1 MRDAKR
7 KLIIIDP
14 SQTNEA
20 GHNYGY
26 NRMLVDQGHAQ
37 GMHVYLLANQS
48 DVAAHDA
55 AKADIRRIF
64 THTIY
69 EHWKA
74 RDIWRDAASEEKAL
88 ALRARA
94 KALTETPPLAA
105 HAADA
110 DIVAHYARRARNLL
124 AKRYVARLNKKAL
137 SKYGRGKPILY
148 DLFADQLG
156 GALKSIG
163 VSSGDVLIIHTTTFG
178 MLESLPMLRI
188 TMGLDAP
195 IDVDCHCIFHHSPTD
210 SGTEYWFNRYYQ
222 VSEPRWLRQRLTT
235 GSPFRRL
242 RFRATNEPLRQQLTK
257 MLGARVESF
266 HHIVDPG
273 SELADRSTIDNEKT
287 GVDVG
292 VRAAD
297 VTDDNLAVISACL
310 TQIAARHPDV
320 RIHVLASSDLPSSTT
335 ALSLM
340 SLRCVASVLT
350 TQSRE
355 EYFRAIDSLDV
366 LLLPYR
372 EAHYGRRVSG
382 VFFDCTSRGV
392 AVVVAEGTTM
402 ALPYSPLVFTYYSEA
417 MIASALDL
425 AVGSARSAALT
436 KLRRDVAQ
444 SVRAIAER
452 DVVAELTGAADA
464 PSVEIAEFGPIATIV
479 QPAWGRCGSSTVFDS
494 ENEYLLSRGFFVIRL
509 LVAQWEVGLEH
520 AKIVY
525 DLVEENA
532 TRVKPHAFALMS
544 LTRASERRARAQ
556 SHFATLSAFGQ
567 QNELLGASEHDNEA
581 LIRFAYQKS
590 DLAVVNHSFHG
601 KIAQNFRKA
610 RKVLETQDV
619 QAVQFGIRGE
629 TNKVT
634 KKPERLQDWLGDE
647 AKVWREFDTCV
658 NLSEDENVF
667 IGRHAKK
674 SYYIRPYIV
683 PRSLSVQRSW
693 RQFVS
698 ANGLHES
705 FLNVDR
711 FDMMLW
717 GDLHPANIES
727 TQWFLREVATP
738 HFGGLPIAIVGRVG
752 GLMYNTFGS
761 RAGFYYG
768 GFLDSLDDCFARA
781 RVLVL
786 PDQRGTGMS
795 IKTLETLALGRPF
808 AATDFAMRG
817 VDLSGTGYRP
827 ATSAEELRADIAEL
841 LHNPRAMSDRA
852 QLSKQLYRANF
863 SPEIYNERWDRVLSD
878 LDMNIRPT
886 SAPTK
891 RISRPARDALEPP
904 APVAPPRPQPKVAEP
919 VVERHVTLK
928 EFDHLPDDEFVDALL
943 DKLIPGERDE
953 SMRWTLVQNVKSGI
967 WSHHEAALQ
976 LATSMQ
982 VLDAGILVDDLDELS
997 TEPRK
1002 YEVDLAGYVDLS
1014 PDDQIR
1020 KAYREILL
1028 KEADPAGLA
1037 HYLYKMSE
1045 GEMNL
1050 VSMVQDIASVSE
1062 APVGRV
1068 TLLNVPEAN
1077 SQRAG
1082 RGAEQGLEPA

>member
-1 MRDAKR
+1 
-7 KLIIIDP
+7 
-14 SQTNEA
+14 
-20 GHNYGY
+20 
-26 NRMLVDQGHAQ
+26 MLVDQAHAQ
-37 GMHVYLLANQS
+37 GMSVYLLTNKS
-48 DVAAHDA
+48 DTARHDA
-55 AKADIRRIF
+55 SKADIHRVF
-64 THTIY
+64 QHTIY
-69 EHWKA
+69 EHWNT
-74 RDIWRDAASEEKAL
+74 RDIWRDAASREKAL
-88 ALRARA
+88 ALRERA
-94 KALTETPPLAA
+94 KALTEIPPLASN
-105 HAADA
+105 AADME
-110 DIVAHYARRARNLL
+110 IVSHYLRRARNLL
-124 AKRYVARLNKKAL
+124 AKGYVARLNKKAI

-148 DLFADQLG
+148 DLFADRLG
-156 GALKSIG
+156 TALKSIE
-163 VSSGDVLIIHTTTFG
+163 VSSGDVIVIHTATFG
-178 MLESLPMLRI
+178 MLESLPTLRVS
-188 TMGLDAP
+188 MDLDAP

-222 VSEPRWLRQRLTT
+222 VSEPRRLRQRLTT

-242 RFRATNEPLRQQLTK
+242 RFSATNEPLRQQLTK
-257 MLGARVESF
+257 MLGARVDSF
-266 HHIVDPG
+266 HDIVDPG
-273 SELADRSTIDNEKT
+273 TELSDRSIVSKT
-287 GVDVG
+287 SVDVG

-297 VTDDNLAVISACL
+297 VTDDNLAAISACL
-310 TQIAARHPDV
+310 AQIAARHPDV

-340 SLRCVASVLT
+340 SLRCVASVRT

-392 AVVVAEGTTM
+392 TVVVAEGTTM
-402 ALPYSPLVFTYYSEA
+402 ALAYSPLVFTYYSEA
-417 MIASALDL
+417 MMASALDL
-425 AVGSARSAALT
+425 AVGSARSSALT
-436 KLRRDVAQ
+436 KLRWDVAQ
-444 SVRAIAER
+444 SVRAIAKR

-520 AKIVY
+520 AKIIY

-544 LTRASERRARAQ
+544 LTRASEQRARAQ

-581 LIRFAYQKS
+581 LIRFAYEKS
-590 DLAVVNHSFHG
+590 DLAVVNHSFHS

-634 KKPERLQDWLGDE
+634 KKPERLRDWLGDE
-647 AKVWREFDTCV
+647 AKVWREFDACV

-674 SYYIRPYIV
+674 SYYIRPYII

-727 TQWFLREVATP
+727 TQWFLREIATP
-738 HFGGLPIAIVGRVG
+738 HFGGLPMAIVGRVG
-752 GLMYNTFGS
+752 GLMYDTFGS

-786 PDQRGTGMS
+786 PDKRGTGMS

-852 QLSKQLYRANF
+852 QLSKQLYRMNF
-863 SPEIYNERWDRVLSD
+863 SPEVYNERWDRVLSD
-878 LDMNIRPT
+878 LGMNIRPP
-886 SAPTK
+886 SAPEK
-891 RISRPARDALEPP
+891 RISRPDRVALELQ
-904 APVAPPRPQPKVAEP
+904 AALAPPRPQPKVAEP

-928 EFDHLPDDEFVDALL
+928 EFDHLPDNEFVDALL
-943 DKLIPGERDE
+943 GKLIPGERDE
-953 SMRWTLVQNVKSGI
+953 SLRWTFVQNVKSGI

-1002 YEVDLAGYVDLS
+1002 YEVDLAGYVELS

-1028 KEADPAGLA
+1028 KEADPAGLG

-1082 RGAEQGLEPA
+1082 RGSEQGLEPA

>member
-1 MRDAKR
+1 MTK
-7 KLIIIDP
+7 
-14 SQTNEA
+14 T
-20 GHNYGY
+20 
-26 NRMLVDQGHAQ
+26 
-37 GMHVYLLANQS
+37 
-48 DVAAHDA
+48 
-55 AKADIRRIF
+55 
-64 THTIY
+64 
-69 EHWKA
+69 
-74 RDIWRDAASEEKAL
+74 
-88 ALRARA
+88 
-94 KALTETPPLAA
+94 
-105 HAADA
+105 
-110 DIVAHYARRARNLL
+110 
-124 AKRYVARLNKKAL
+124 
-137 SKYGRGKPILY
+137 
-148 DLFADQLG
+148 
-156 GALKSIG
+156 
-163 VSSGDVLIIHTTTFG
+163 
-178 MLESLPMLRI
+178 
-188 TMGLDAP
+188 LD
-195 IDVDCHCIFHHSPTD
+195 
-210 SGTEYWFNRYYQ
+210 
-222 VSEPRWLRQRLTT
+222 
-235 GSPFRRL
+235 
-242 RFRATNEPLRQQLTK
+242 
-257 MLGARVESF
+257 
-266 HHIVDPG
+266 
-273 SELADRSTIDNEKT
+273 
-287 GVDVG
+287 
-292 VRAAD
+292 
-297 VTDDNLAVISACL
+297 
-310 TQIAARHPDV
+310 
-320 RIHVLASSDLPSSTT
+320 
-335 ALSLM
+335 
-340 SLRCVASVLT
+340 
-350 TQSRE
+350 
-355 EYFRAIDSLDV
+355 EYFGAIDDLDI
-366 LLLPYR
+366 LILPYR
-372 EAHYGRRVSG
+372 AQVYDKRVSG
-382 VFFDCTSRGV
+382 VFYDCLMRGV
-392 AVVVAEGTTM
+392 AVVVADGTTM
-402 ALPYSPLVFTYYSEA
+402 AIERSPLVFVYSSEDQVEETINA
-417 MIASALDL
+417 AIMFVHTPAL
-425 AVGSARSAALT
+425 S
-436 KLRRDVAQ
+436 KLRNKAMEEFRGRNLRNIV
-444 SVRAIAER
+444 E
-452 DVVAELTGAADA
+452 ELNVISAA
-464 PSVEIAEFGPIATIV
+464 PSVKIEKFGPVATIV
-479 QPAWGRCGSSTVFDS
+479 QPAWGRCGSSTVFES
-494 ENEYLLSRGFFVIRL
+494 ENEYLLSCGFYVIRL
-509 LVAQWEVGLEH
+509 LINQWEFNQDHTNYMYHL
-520 AKIVY
+520 I
-525 DLVEENA
+525 EENA
-532 TRVKPHAFALMS
+532 SRVKPHAFVFGSVTSWSKRKA
-544 LTRASERRARAQ
+544 RRTQ
-556 SHFATLSAFGQ
+556 GFSKLSAFGQ
-567 QNELLGASEHDNEA
+567 LSEELAAAEFDNEPVV
-581 LIRFAYQKS
+581 RFAFENS
-590 DLAVVNHSFHG
+590 DVAVVNHSFHG
-601 KIAQNFRKA
+601 RLAKNFRKA
-610 RKVLETQDV
+610 RKVLETQDI

-629 TNKVT
+629 SNKVT
-634 KKPERLQDWLGDE
+634 QKPERLQDWLADE
-647 AKVWREFDTCV
+647 TKVWGEFDACV

-674 SYYIRPYIV
+674 SYFIRPYIV

-863 SPEIYNERWDRVLSD
+863 STEVFNERWDRVLSD

>member
-7 KLIIIDP
+7 KLIVIDP

-20 GHNYGY
+20 SHNYRY
-26 NRMLVDQGHAQ
+26 NRMLVDQAHAQ
-37 GMHVYLLANQS
+37 GMSVYLLTNKS
-48 DVAAHDA
+48 DVARHDA
-55 AKADIRRIF
+55 SKADIRPIF
-64 THTIY
+64 KHTIY
-69 EHWKA
+69 DHWNT
-74 RDIWRDAASEEKAL
+74 REIWRDSVSRDKAL
-88 ALRARA
+88 ALRERA
-94 KALTETPPLAA
+94 KALTETPPLASGA
-105 HAADA
+105 TDME
-110 DIVAHYARRARNLL
+110 IISHYLRRFRNLL
-124 AKRYVARLNKKAL
+124 ARRYAARLNKNAI
-137 SKYGRGKPILY
+137 SKYGRGKPVLC

-156 GALKSIG
+156 SALKSIG
-163 VSSGDVLIIHTTTFG
+163 VSNGDVIIIHTTTFG
-178 MLESLPMLRI
+178 MLESLPMLRVS
-188 TMGLDAP
+188 MNLDAP

-222 VSEPRWLRQRLTT
+222 VSEPRWLRQRLAT

-242 RFRATNEPLRQQLTK
+242 RFSATNEPLRQQLTK
-257 MLGARVESF
+257 ILGARVDSF
-266 HHIVDPG
+266 HDIVDPG
-273 SELADRSTIDNEKT
+273 AELSDRSAVQKT

-292 VRAAD
+292 VRAVD
-297 VTDDNLAVISACL
+297 VTEDNLAAISTCL
-310 TQIAARHPDV
+310 TQVAARNPDV
-320 RIHVLASSDLPSSTT
+320 RIHVLASNELPSSTT
-335 ALSLM
+335 VLSLM
-340 SLRCVASVLT
+340 SLRCVTSVRA

-355 EYFRAIDSLDV
+355 DYFRAIDSLDV

-402 ALPYSPLVFTYYSEA
+402 ALVNSPLVFTYFSEA
-417 MIASALDL
+417 LMASALDL
-425 AVGSARSAALT
+425 AVGSARSSVLT
-436 KLRRDVAQ
+436 KLRWGVAQ

-452 DVVAELTGAADA
+452 DVVAELTGAVGD

-509 LVAQWEVGLEH
+509 MVAQWEVELEH
-520 AKIVY
+520 AKIIY

-544 LTRASERRARAQ
+544 LTQDSQRRARAQ
-556 SHFATLSAFGQ
+556 PHFAALSAFGQ
-567 QNELLGASEHDNEA
+567 QNEMLGASEHDHAA
-581 LIRFAYQKS
+581 LIRFAYEKS
-590 DLAVVNHSFHG
+590 DVAIVNHSFHG

-610 RKVLETQDV
+610 KKILETQDI

-629 TNKVT
+629 TNKAT
-634 KKPERLQDWLGDE
+634 KQPERLPDWLADE
-647 AKVWREFDTCV
+647 AKVWREFDACV

-667 IGRHAKK
+667 IGRYASK
-674 SYYIRPYIV
+674 SYYIRPYII

-693 RQFVS
+693 RHFVS
-698 ANGLHES
+698 ANALHES

-727 TQWFLREVATP
+727 TQWFLREVAAP
-738 HFGGLPIAIVGRVG
+738 HFSGLPIAIVGRVG
-752 GLMYNTFGS
+752 GLMYDTFGS
-761 RAGFYYG
+761 SPGFYYG

-817 VDLSGTGYRP
+817 VNLSGTGYRP
-827 ATSAEELRADIAEL
+827 ATNAEELRADIAEL

-863 SPEIYNERWDRVLSD
+863 SPEVYNERWDRVLND
-878 LDMNIRPT
+878 LGMNIRPPI
-886 SAPTK
+886 APK
-891 RISRPARDALEPP
+891 KKASGPERVVSESP
-904 APVAPPRPQPKVAEP
+904 APLAPLRPQPKVAEP

-943 DKLIPGERDE
+943 DKLLQGERDE
-953 SMRWTLVQNVKSGI
+953 SMRWTFVQNVKSGI

-1002 YEVDLAGYVDLS
+1002 YEIDLAGYVDL
-1014 PDDQIR
+1014 PPADQIR
-1020 KAYREILL
+1020 KAYRDILL

-1037 HYLYKMSE
+1037 HYLYKMSQD
-1045 GEMNL
+1045 EMTL
-1050 VSMVQDIASVSE
+1050 VAVLKDIASVSE

-1068 TLLNVPEAN
+1068 TLINV
-1077 SQRAG
+1077 
-1082 RGAEQGLEPA
+1082 AEEETSRLESASKQGLETA